1 LKANRF
7 KEFNQKN
14 KTMDLSNLKA
24 PEPNK
29 KKAKR
34 IGRGQGSGRGG
45 HTVGRGHNGQRSRSG
60 FKEKFWFEGG
70 QMPLQRR
77 IPKWG
82 FNNPS
87 GTEYVAVNVD
97 TIQLFIEH
105 DRLSETITLSDLRKA
120 GLAGKNDLVKL
131 LGDGEI
137 EASIDIEVH
146 KASKSAQEKVEEA
159 GGSIT
164 FAKDN

>member
-1 LKANRF
+1 
-7 KEFNQKN
+7 
-14 KTMDLSNLKA
+14 MDLSNLKA

-77 IPKWG
+77 VPKWG
-82 FNNPS
+82 FNNS
-87 GTEYVAVNVD
+87 KFRTEYVAVNTG
-97 TIQLFIEH
+97 TIQFFIEH
-105 DRLSETITLSDLRKA
+105 DKLSEKITLSDLREA
-120 GLAGKNDLVKL
+120 GLVGKNDLVKL

-146 KASKSAQEKVEEA
+146 NASKSAQKKVEEA

-164 FAKDN
+164 FVKDN

>member
-1 LKANRF
+1 
-7 KEFNQKN
+7 
-14 KTMDLSNLKA
+14 MDLSNLNA

-45 HTVGRGHNGQRSRSG
+45 HTVGKGHNGQRARSG

-70 QMPLQRR
+70 QMPLQRK

-82 FNNPS
+82 FTNNFRK
-87 GTEYVAVNVD
+87 EYVAVNTG

-105 DRLSETITLSDLRKA
+105 DKLGETITLDDLRNA
-120 GLAGKNDLVKL
+120 GLAGKNDLIKL
-131 LGDGEI
+131 LGDGDI

-146 KASKSAQEKVEEA
+146 DVSGSAKQKVEDA

-164 FAKDN
+164 FVKNSQ

>member
-1 LKANRF
+1 
-7 KEFNQKN
+7 
-14 KTMDLSNLKA
+14 MDLSNLNA

-45 HTVGRGHNGQRSRSG
+45 HTVGKGHNGQRSRSG

-82 FNNPS
+82 FKNNFR
-87 GTEYVAVNVD
+87 TEYIAVNTG

-105 DRLSETITLSDLRKA
+105 GRLEEQISLDDLRDV
-120 GLAGKNDLVKL
+120 GLAGKNDLIKL

-137 EASIDIEVH
+137 EASIEIEVH
-146 KASKSAQEKVEEA
+146 NASDSAQKKVEEA

-164 FAKDN
+164 FVEN

>member
-1 LKANRF
+1 
-7 KEFNQKN
+7 
-14 KTMDLSNLKA
+14 MDLSNLKA

-45 HTVGRGHNGQRSRSG
+45 HTVGKGHNGQRSRSG

-70 QMPLQRR
+70 QMPLQRK

-82 FNNPS
+82 FNNKFS
-87 GTEYVAVNVD
+87 TEYVAVNTG
-97 TIQLFIEH
+97 TIQLFVEH
-105 DRLSETITLSDLRKA
+105 GKLEEAITLEDIRNA

-131 LGDGEI
+131 LGDGDI

-146 KASKSAQEKVEEA
+146 NASKSAQEKVEEA

-164 FAKDN
+164 LVKNNQ

>member
-1 LKANRF
+1 
-7 KEFNQKN
+7 
-14 KTMDLSNLKA
+14 MDLSNLNA
-24 PEPNK
+24 PKPNQ

-82 FNNPS
+82 FNNIFR
-87 GTEYVAVNVD
+87 TDYVAVNTG

-105 DRLSETITLSDLRKA
+105 GKLDETITLEDLRNA
-120 GLAGKNDLVKL
+120 GLSGKGDLIKL
-131 LGDGEI
+131 LGDGDI
-137 EASIDIEVH
+137 EAAIDIEVH
-146 KASKSAQEKVEEA
+146 NASKSAEQKVEDA

-164 FAKDN
+164 FVKNN

>member
-1 LKANRF
+1 
-7 KEFNQKN
+7 
-14 KTMDLSNLKA
+14 MDLSNLNA

-45 HTVGRGHNGQRSRSG
+45 HTVGKGHNGQRARSG

-82 FNNPS
+82 FNNS
-87 GTEYVAVNVD
+87 KFRTEYVAVNTG

-105 DRLSETITLSDLRKA
+105 DKLGEKITLSDLRDA
-120 GLAGKNDLVKL
+120 GLAGKNDLIKL
-131 LGDGEI
+131 LGDGDV
-137 EASIDIEVH
+137 EASIEIEVH
-146 KASKSAQEKVEEA
+146 KASQSAQEKVEEA

-164 FAKDN
+164 FVNEN